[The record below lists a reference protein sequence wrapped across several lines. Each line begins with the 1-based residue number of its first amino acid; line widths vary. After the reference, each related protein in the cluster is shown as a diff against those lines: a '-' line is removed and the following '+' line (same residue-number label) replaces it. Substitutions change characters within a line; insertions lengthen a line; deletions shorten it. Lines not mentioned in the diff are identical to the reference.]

1 MRKFGLSL
9 LLIFVL
15 TLLCAGDVIAQ
26 AGPGESPLLTP
37 TATVTPPGGETPP
50 TVELSGAGI
59 AAIVAVITSVL
70 LAYVPGL
77 ATWWGL
83 FTYKRE
89 SLGGVGLVIAVCM
102 VGLHYAGAINLGIGD
117 FGWPVVWRTIEA
129 WLAFSGAGQ
138 LAFTAQKALSQ
149 EEDE

>member
-1 MRKFGLSL
+1 MKKSGLSL

-15 TLLCAGDVIAQ
+15 TLFWASAVSAQ
-26 AGPGESPLLTP
+26 AGAGESPLPTP

-50 TVELSGAGI
+50 AAELSGAGI
-59 AAIVAVITSVL
+59 ASIVAVIMSVL

-77 ATWWGL
+77 ATWWEK

-89 SLGGVGLVIAVCM
+89 TLGGVGLGIAIGM
-102 VGLHYAGAINLGIGD
+102 VGLHYAGAVNLGLGE
-117 FGWPVVWRTIEA
+117 FGWPVVWQTIEA

-138 LAFTAQKALSQ
+138 LMFTGQKLAGK
-149 EEDE
+149 

>member
-1 MRKFGLSL
+1 MKKSGLSL

-15 TLLCAGDVIAQ
+15 TLFWASAVSAQ
-26 AGPGESPLLTP
+26 AGAGESPLSTP
-37 TATVTPPGGETPP
+37 TATVTPPGDGGETPKL
-50 TVELSGAGI
+50 ELSGAGI

-77 ATWWGL
+77 ATWWEK

-89 SLGGVGLVIAVCM
+89 TLGGVGLGIAIGM
-102 VGLHYAGAINLGIGD
+102 VALHYAGALDLGLGA
-117 FGWPVVWRTIEA
+117 FGWPVVWQTIEA

-138 LAFTAQKALSQ
+138 LMFTGQKLAAGK
-149 EEDE
+149 